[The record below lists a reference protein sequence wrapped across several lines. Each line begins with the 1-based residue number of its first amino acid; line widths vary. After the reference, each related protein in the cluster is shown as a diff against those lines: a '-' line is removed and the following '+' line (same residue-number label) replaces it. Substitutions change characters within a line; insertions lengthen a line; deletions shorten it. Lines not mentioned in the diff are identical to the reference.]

1 MGEALHCDGL
11 RVGEEEAARF
21 SLIVSVASRSHN
33 RKFLWLNEIE
43 SKPCAQEGIGIGH
56 SIIPYVSTMYVDFST
71 T

>member
-11 RVGEEEAARF
+11 RVGVEEAARF

-33 RKFLWLNEIE
+33 RILWLNEIE

-56 SIIPYVSTMYVDFST
+56 SIIPYVSAMYVDFST